1 MMKTP
6 AFILFLLLLGCC
18 YSYADDHKVSRPSN
32 GDESIVNIGVID
44 MGSWTGQVVQS
55 CIKMATSDFYNINSH
70 TNKDCSSGKILRE
83 ILCILLQPLTM
94 NHLHLFVYVPVVS
107 ASASAPSPSPA
118 AVTFM
123 FRFLV
128 TTLDLLENLEVE
140 AIIISDIS
148 DEELFLARLADEVN
162 VPLLSFSSIIIINEH
177 PYFIQVAEDESNEFR
192 GIAAFIDAFNWRS
205 FVFLYEDTV
214 DARQVQTYI
223 YNISRENH
231 LDIAYQTALSLRNT
245 DDEIINELHKL
256 KMTKSSIILV
266 HLSPS
271 LASRVF
277 ANAKMLG
284 MMGKGYAWVVTSKT
298 MNFLDSLD
306 SSDYESMLGIVGF
319 KSHISVSSKSQDLA
333 LRWRREFQQIESNL
347 EIRDLNVAGLRAY
360 DAAWVLA
367 EAIERAGRNLSP
379 NRFEISGSEQLNF
392 ARLRVSKNGPTILS
406 KIISTNFT
414 GLASEFQLANRKLVH
429 ETYEILNVIGNWR
442 KRVGFWNSTY
452 GLTKEMYSYDNSSP
466 NFLETIIWPGFSLE
480 APGSWLVQMS
490 GKIIRIGVPA
500 NGSRFPEL
508 VMYHDQRSKEIHV
521 GFCLDVFTAAVKR
534 LPYEL
539 SYEFIPFYDQNG
551 SYSDL
556 LYQVYLQTF
565 DAAVGDITITS
576 DRFAYVDFTVPYTE
590 LGVGFIVRLDD
601 KDPWFFLKPLSADL
615 WIMSACFFVLTG
627 FIVWLIEHRINEEF
641 QGPPSKQIGTLLSFA
656 ASTLVYA
663 HKEKLQSNVS
673 RFVVGVWLFV
683 VLILTSSYIANLSSL
698 LTVAQIKLAKSDS
711 IGYPANSPI
720 RGFMVKNNLNFTDN
734 RFKTYQSPEE
744 YDAALRIGSKRGGVR
759 AIIDEVPYIKVFL
772 ARYPH
777 DYTMIE
783 SSLTTGGFGFAFQK
797 GSPLVDEMSRA
808 ITELR
813 EEGRLEE
820 MEKKWFKSG
829 PSLPSQDSEQSKLN
843 TLTVANFF
851 GLFLISGISTSI
863 ALLVF
868 VIFLLHEK
876 LSINY
881 NMATILGR
889 GRLMSILRLFYP
901 RMGTTIHGVDAR

>member
-1 MMKTP
+1 
-6 AFILFLLLLGCC
+6 
-18 YSYADDHKVSRPSN
+18 
-32 GDESIVNIGVID
+32 

-55 CIKMATSDFYNINSH
+55 CIKMATSDFYSINSQYKTRIDLH
-70 TNKDCSSGKILRE
+70 WKDSKGDS
-83 ILCILLQPLTM
+83 
-94 NHLHLFVYVPVVS
+94 LHFI
-107 ASASAPSPSPA
+107 ATA
-118 AVTFM
+118 
-123 FRFLV
+123 
-128 TTLDLLENLEVE
+128 LDLLENLEVQ

-162 VPLLSFSSIIIINEH
+162 VPLLSFSSISSLNEH
-177 PYFIQVAEDESNEFR
+177 PYFIQVAEDENNELR

-205 FVFLYEDTV
+205 FVFLYEDTA

-223 YNISRENH
+223 YDISRENH
-231 LDIAYQTALSLRNT
+231 LDIAYQTALSLKNT
-245 DDEIINELHKL
+245 DDAIINELHKL
-256 KMTKSSIILV
+256 MMMKSSIILV
-266 HLSPS
+266 HLSSS
-271 LASRVF
+271 LASQVF

-306 SSDYESMLGIVGF
+306 SSDYDSMIGIVGF
-319 KSHISVSSKSQDLA
+319 KSHISVSSKSQELA
-333 LRWRREFQQIESNL
+333 LRWRREFQQIKSNL
-347 EIRDLNVAGLRAY
+347 EIRDLNVVGLRAY

-367 EAIERAGRNLSP
+367 EAIERAGINLSP
-379 NRFEISGSEQLNF
+379 NRFEISGSEQSNF
-392 ARLRVSKNGPTILS
+392 ARLRVSRNGPTILG
-406 KIISTNFT
+406 KIINTNFT
-414 GLASEFQLANRKLVH
+414 GLAGEFQLANRKLVH

-442 KRVGFWNSTY
+442 KKVGFWKSAY
-452 GLTKEMYSYDNSSP
+452 GLTKEIY
-466 NFLETIIWPGFSLE
+466 LHETIIWPGFSLK
-480 APGSWLVQMS
+480 APGSWLVQMR
-490 GKIIRIGVPA
+490 GKTIRIGVPA
-500 NGSRFPEL
+500 NGRFPEL
-508 VMYHDQRSKEIHV
+508 VMYHDQQSKEVHT
-521 GFCLDVFTAAVKR
+521 GFCLDVFTAAVER

-539 SYEFIPFYDQNG
+539 SYEYIPFSNQNG

-576 DRFAYVDFTVPYTE
+576 DRLAYVDFTMPYTE
-590 LGVGFIVRLDD
+590 LGVGFILKLDD
-601 KDPWFFLKPLSADL
+601 KDPWFFLKPLNADL

-627 FIVWLIEHRINEEF
+627 FIVWLVEHRINEEF
-641 QGPPSKQIGTLLSFA
+641 QGPPSKQIGTLLWFA

-663 HKEKLQSNVS
+663 HKEKLHSNVY

-698 LTVAQIKLAKSDS
+698 LTVAQIKLAKSDY
-711 IGYPANSPI
+711 IGYPANSLI
-720 RGFMVKNNLNFTDN
+720 GGFMVKNNLNFTDN
-734 RFKTYQSPEE
+734 RLKTYQSPEE

-797 GSPLVDEMSRA
+797 GSPLVHDMSRA
-808 ITELR
+808 IAELR
-813 EEGRLEE
+813 EEGRLLE
-820 MEKKWFKSG
+820 MEKKWFKSQ
-829 PSLPSQDSEQSKLN
+829 PSLLSEDSEQSKLN
-843 TLTVANFF
+843 TLTVANFA

-881 NMATILGR
+881 NMSTILAR
-889 GRLMSILRLFYP
+889 GKLISILRYFYP
-901 RMGTTIHGVDAR
+901 KMGTTIHGVDAR